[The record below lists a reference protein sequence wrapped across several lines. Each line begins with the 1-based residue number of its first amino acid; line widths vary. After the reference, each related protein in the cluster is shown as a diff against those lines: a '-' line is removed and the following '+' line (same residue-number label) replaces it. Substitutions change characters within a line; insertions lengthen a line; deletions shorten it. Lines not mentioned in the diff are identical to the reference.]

1 MESLSWLPDD
11 RGTVSIT
18 STSIKQ
24 RVPICSH
31 MSVGSL
37 HCPQNPGFP
46 PHFLRTTHP
55 SEAACHNVCNAV
67 IPAHAHGPMSTRTP
81 HPHASVPGPPT
92 GLFPGPD
99 TADPGPHRPSEGET
113 SERVAD
119 TTTHTHTHTHTH
131 TTPNNTVPVAGGGG
145 WVVVMRL
152 SDANSG
158 HVTTRPELCFIN

>member
-67 IPAHAHGPMSTRTP
+67 IPAHAHGPMSTRCPTP
-81 HPHASVPGPPT
+81 TLLFLVPPLAFFLAPTPRIRARTGQARVKQASEWPTPPPT
-92 GLFPGPD
+92 L
-99 TADPGPHRPSEGET
+99 
-113 SERVAD
+113 
-119 TTTHTHTHTHTH
+119 THTHTH